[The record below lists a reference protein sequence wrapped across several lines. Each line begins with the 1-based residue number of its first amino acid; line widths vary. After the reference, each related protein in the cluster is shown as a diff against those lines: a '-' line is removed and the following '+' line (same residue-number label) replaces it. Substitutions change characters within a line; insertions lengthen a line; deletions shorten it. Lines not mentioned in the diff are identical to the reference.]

1 MESKVQIRLLKIC
14 VFFLLAA
21 LSTNPA
27 AAQEFNCE
35 VNINSRQISGTA
47 YDYVSEL
54 KNDLE
59 NYINGYR
66 WTDDRYREQERIA
79 CGLQVV
85 LTGVDNNFNYTAEV
99 VITLRRPIY
108 NTNRQSLV
116 LLINDNNWRFSYPQN
131 EALIHD
137 ELQFDDLTSFIDFYA
152 YIMLGFDYDTFEEL
166 GGSQFYNEAQSVFEL
181 GQNSGTQGWGRSIG
195 AQRNRFGLISDLMNP
210 AYEDFRR
217 ALYLYH
223 RQGLDQFTMNPDSAR
238 EQILQSIELIRET
251 KRITNNNYLFDI
263 FFGTKYTEI
272 VALFNDAG
280 PDVRTRAYNLLRDV
294 DPAHSNEYENLQ
306 TR

>member
-1 MESKVQIRLLKIC
+1 MHSKVQIRALKFC
-14 VFFLLAA
+14 VFFLFAAVSSELAV
-21 LSTNPA
+21 
-27 AAQEFNCE
+27 AQEFNCE

-85 LTGVDNNFNYTAEV
+85 LTGVDDNFNYTAEV

-152 YIMLGFDYDTFEEL
+152 YILLGFDYDTFEEL

-223 RQGLDQFTMNPDSAR
+223 RQGLDPFTMNPESA
-238 EQILQSIELIRET
+238 S
-251 KRITNNNYLFDI
+251 
-263 FFGTKYTEI
+263 
-272 VALFNDAG
+272 
-280 PDVRTRAYNLLRDV
+280 
-294 DPAHSNEYENLQ
+294 
-306 TR
+306 